1 MSKSPTPERLRAAC
15 EDLLKAAS
23 RAEEVTVRAIAK
35 RAGTNI
41 SAVSYHFGSVEQLIF
56 TVAEGVYLRLN
67 AERLTLLQAALQRSR
82 PAPAAIEDLIAALVG
97 PSIRWSLD
105 PHSSYGVLRHM
116 TTIAQASDHPEIFK
130 PMIEGIEH
138 HLVFIPHF
146 RKIAPWLSDVDVA
159 FRISCLL
166 GVRSQMTRN
175 RDRTDEL
182 TGHKLDLNDPTLVIA
197 QIVSATAPMFT
208 TPPMPN
214 SNTVP
219 KPSRH

>member
-1 MSKSPTPERLRAAC
+1 
-15 EDLLKAAS
+15 
-23 RAEEVTVRAIAK
+23 
-35 RAGTNI
+35 
-41 SAVSYHFGSVEQLIF
+41 
-56 TVAEGVYLRLN
+56 
-67 AERLTLLQAALQRSR
+67 
-82 PAPAAIEDLIAALVG
+82 
-97 PSIRWSLD
+97 
-105 PHSSYGVLRHM
+105 M

-146 RKIAPWLSDVDVA
+146 RKIAPWLSDVDVG